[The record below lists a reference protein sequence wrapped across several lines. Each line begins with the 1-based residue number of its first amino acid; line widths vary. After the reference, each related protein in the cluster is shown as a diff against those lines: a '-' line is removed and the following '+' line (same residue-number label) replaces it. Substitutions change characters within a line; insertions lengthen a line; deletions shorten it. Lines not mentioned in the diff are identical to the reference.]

1 MELMATIILTSIQI
15 IAILILARTIQEN
28 KIEMKKQN
36 IPDEVIKA
44 TNQRTIIIFLLIEIL
59 VIVALSNCKNIS
71 DILNQVLSQL

>member
-1 MELMATIILTSIQI
+1 MAIIILTSIQI
-15 IAILILARTIQEN
+15 IAILILSRTIQEN

-36 IPDEVIKA
+36 IPYEAIKA

-59 VIVALSNCKNIS
+59 IVVALSNYQNIS